1 MNKTKKN
8 NLIKVVFSII
18 LISGFIYYFIGK
30 NPDKLFNDL
39 LNQVNYLYVFLSII
53 FGGIAYISR
62 GIRWVLLIN
71 AIGHKIS
78 KKHSISAVSFSY
90 FSNLFIP
97 RAGEIA
103 RCTAIKKSD
112 NIPVDKLFGTILIE
126 RVIDF
131 IFLIFFALLCV
142 ILKSSEIN
150 SSLKSYNQFVKDSNS
165 NIGLVFL
172 IILLMVFTII
182 YLFKNKIKQLSFYS
196 KIIEFIF
203 GIKEGFKSIQKI
215 DNKFSFWMHTI
226 IIWLM
231 YFAMTAI
238 CFFAISETSN
248 LNISDGLF
256 LLVLGGIGMVIPSPG
271 GVGTYHFLVM
281 IGLVALQIPKGMV
294 SVEPY
299 NEYNPA
305 FLFPFIVHSAQT
317 LLALLS
323 GAIGFYILFKNKK
336 KYD

>member
-39 LNQVNYLYVFLSII
+39 QNQVNYLYVLLSII
-53 FGGIAYISR
+53 FGGIAYVSR

-78 KKHSISAVSFSY
+78 TKHSISAVSFSY

-131 IFLIFFALLCV
+131 IFLIFFALLC
-142 ILKSSEIN
+142 L
-150 SSLKSYNQFVKDSNS
+150 Y
-165 NIGLVFL
+165 
-172 IILLMVFTII
+172 
-182 YLFKNKIKQLSFYS
+182 
-196 KIIEFIF
+196 
-203 GIKEGFKSIQKI
+203 
-215 DNKFSFWMHTI
+215 
-226 IIWLM
+226 
-231 YFAMTAI
+231 
-238 CFFAISETSN
+238 
-248 LNISDGLF
+248 
-256 LLVLGGIGMVIPSPG
+256 
-271 GVGTYHFLVM
+271 
-281 IGLVALQIPKGMV
+281 
-294 SVEPY
+294 
-299 NEYNPA
+299 
-305 FLFPFIVHSAQT
+305 
-317 LLALLS
+317 
-323 GAIGFYILFKNKK
+323 
-336 KYD
+336 